1 MVGEMCQKQ
10 SVDLFR
16 HLVGSIMADARQSL
30 ELVGGC
36 DEFTGSFGRR
46 ASNGVILVAPD
57 EQGRHFGRTHRLMTH
72 ASRPIPSQRGLHSLR
87 VADDG
92 QVALNRGKRHTV
104 LNQAGAQP
112 VRIVGQDVRAGIGL
126 KEGSMVSRPPPLLAI

>member
-1 MVGEMCQKQ
+1 MAGEMCQKQ

-46 ASNGVILVAPD
+46 PSNGVILVAPD
-57 EQGRHFGRTHRLMTH
+57 KQGRHFGRTHRLMAH
-72 ASRPIPSQRGLHSLR
+72 ASRPIPSQRGLHSLW
-87 VADDG
+87 VANDR
-92 QVALNRGKRHTV
+92 QVRIDRSGWYTV
-104 LNQAGAQP
+104 LGQTRPKP
-112 VRIVGQDVRAGIGL
+112 VRIICQDVRAGIRL
-126 KEGSMVSRPPPLLAI
+126 QECSMVS